1 MGLSDTLS
9 EGLSNFEKY
18 NNKEIYR
25 IGKED
30 SFNFVVTGR
39 LVSAAAG
46 FFVIIIMLILTFS
59 SAANSYQVAELGGVK
74 AYTADVIISENSG
87 PSFSG
92 SLNSEGEF
100 VEFGHIVGESEWD
113 YTSNMRISHFEVVVD
128 WSASGG
134 GGGGRQVSLEASS
147 ENNTAGESQNGQGNG
162 GTITILWPV
171 NQLPEIVSSNADN
184 SESFLMSYETEG
196 EWMGGKFTYISEST
210 LAVLNGE
217 SIDYTITLIYYTWE
231 FDNIREIAEV

>member
-25 IGKED
+25 IGRED
-30 SFNFVVTGR
+30 RFNFVVTGR
-39 LVSAAAG
+39 LVSGAAG
-46 FFVIIIMLILTFS
+46 FFVIILMLILTFS
-59 SAANSYQVAELGGVK
+59 SAANSYPVAQIGGIK
-74 AYTADVIISENSG
+74 AFTADVIITENSG
-87 PSFSG
+87 SSLSG
-92 SLNSEGEF
+92 SLDGEGQF
-100 VEFGHIVGESEWD
+100 VEFGYIVDEVDWD
-113 YTSNMRISHFEVVVD
+113 YKSNMRISHFEVVVD
-128 WSASGG
+128 WSANGG

-147 ENNTAGESQNGQGNG
+147 ENNTVGESQNGQGNG

-184 SESFLMSYETEG
+184 AESFLMSYETEG
-196 EWMGGKFTYISEST
+196 EWMGGKFTYNSEST
-210 LAVLNGE
+210 LAVLTGE

-231 FDNIREIAEV
+231 FENIREIAEV

>member
-1 MGLSDTLS
+1 MICEFAAGSPSTIFVTTIFLLV
-9 EGLSNFEKY
+9 LQPRFCYFE
-18 NNKEIYR
+18 
-25 IGKED
+25 
-30 SFNFVVTGR
+30 FVVG
-39 LVSAAAG
+39 
-46 FFVIIIMLILTFS
+46 
-59 SAANSYQVAELGGVK
+59 
-74 AYTADVIISENSG
+74 
-87 PSFSG
+87 
-92 SLNSEGEF
+92 
-100 VEFGHIVGESEWD
+100 
-113 YTSNMRISHFEVVVD
+113 

-147 ENNTAGESQNGQGNG
+147 ENNSAGESQNGQGNG

-210 LAVLNGE
+210 LAVLTGE